1 MKTQSQYSPAKL
13 YQIQQIKREIQDLR
27 KQLSEIDREIGGI
40 KQNVDNVEPNQ
51 LKNHFQEF
59 LDRNDDSKTEST
71 EEDKEKLWGNYILVI
86 LLAFYLVVM
95 SFL

>member
-1 MKTQSQYSPAKL
+1 MKTQSQYLPTKL
-13 YQIQQIKREIQDLR
+13 YQIQHIKREIQDLQ
-27 KQLSEIDREIGGI
+27 KQLSEIDCEIGGI

-59 LDRNDDSKTEST
+59 LDRNDDSEAESV
-71 EEDKEKLWGNYILVI
+71 EDKEKLWGNYILVI
-86 LLAFYLVVM
+86 LLTFYLLVM